1 LTIHRFPVDKHSRNK
16 FNLVNNKMLGILQT
30 SFKPGVSPVPIQESG
45 VFVDEN
51 INSVK
56 LLKFL
61 KRNKNK
67 YHAFIFIPYLYGPIL
82 KGLQLVSEKAYL
94 QPCLHDEVYAYL
106 PEVERNFRIAKGIL
120 YNSEGESRLADYLY
134 GPGISSKGI
143 VIGGGVEDSSEK
155 FSIPPTQV
163 SEFNLRQINYVLY
176 LGRRDQTKNIDLLI
190 QAYLQFKKQYP
201 SNPLKL
207 VLAGPGTQSYSNNVA
222 GLIDLG
228 LVSEDEKAGL
238 LAYCKALFQPS
249 KNESYS
255 RVLMEAWFYDHPVAA
270 HRCCRSTALAVET
283 AGGGWLADHENEWV
297 DLFGLVDRLDD
308 ATLTQIGKKGH
319 AYANKYAVWETVI
332 DRYEKFLDLSVPS
345 HRPYGEKTLK
355 NRSNKLSAIHQ
366 ITPCLATGDAISNQA
381 LIVQKYLHSLGYES
395 NIYVESYDPSLSEF
409 AKVLKTNGIE
419 NTAGLIYHHSIGCRL
434 TRHAIDHPY
443 PKCLVYHNITPPEF
457 VKPYDPSFSK
467 LLEEGRAELKDLST
481 NFSISVG
488 DSAYNVSEL
497 QQFGF
502 QSSSVLPICIDPDK
516 WNQFPD
522 VELMTNLQDGRAN
535 IIFVGRVFPNKC
547 QHHLINAFY
556 HYLHFDPDARLIIV
570 GELLPGDTYSELVFQ
585 HIEELGL
592 TDYII
597 VTGKVSDKELQAY
610 YRTSHLYWS
619 MSEHEGFGVPLIEA
633 MWFDIPVLA
642 YKSSA
647 VPETLDKA
655 GVIFTTKD
663 DLDQVAALAK
673 LCVRDNQLRKK
684 ILTAQRRRRLE
695 FLPQVISL
703 KIKELANRL
712 EKQIQ

>member
-1 LTIHRFPVDKHSRNK
+1 
-16 FNLVNNKMLGILQT
+16 M
-30 SFKPGVSPVPIQESG
+30 
-45 VFVDEN
+45 
-51 INSVK
+51 
-56 LLKFL
+56 
-61 KRNKNK
+61 
-67 YHAFIFIPYLYGPIL
+67 
-82 KGLQLVSEKAYL
+82 
-94 QPCLHDEVYAYL
+94 
-106 PEVERNFRIAKGIL
+106 
-120 YNSEGESRLADYLY
+120 
-134 GPGISSKGI
+134 
-143 VIGGGVEDSSEK
+143 
-155 FSIPPTQV
+155 
-163 SEFNLRQINYVLY
+163 
-176 LGRRDQTKNIDLLI
+176 
-190 QAYLQFKKQYP
+190 
-201 SNPLKL
+201 
-207 VLAGPGTQSYSNNVA
+207 
-222 GLIDLG
+222 
-228 LVSEDEKAGL
+228 
-238 LAYCKALFQPS
+238 
-249 KNESYS
+249 
-255 RVLMEAWFYDHPVAA
+255 
-270 HRCCRSTALAVET
+270 
-283 AGGGWLADHENEWV
+283 
-297 DLFGLVDRLDD
+297 
-308 ATLTQIGKKGH
+308 
-319 AYANKYAVWETVI
+319 
-332 DRYEKFLDLSVPS
+332 
-345 HRPYGEKTLK
+345 
-355 NRSNKLSAIHQ
+355 
-366 ITPCLATGDAISNQA
+366 
-381 LIVQKYLHSLGYES
+381 
-395 NIYVESYDPSLSEF
+395 
-409 AKVLKTNGIE
+409 
-419 NTAGLIYHHSIGCRL
+419 
-434 TRHAIDHPY
+434 
-443 PKCLVYHNITPPEF
+443 
-457 VKPYDPSFSK
+457 
-467 LLEEGRAELKDLST
+467 
-481 NFSISVG
+481 SVG

-502 QSSSVLPICIDPDK
+502 QNSSVLPICIDPDK